1 MLLPAP
7 GRAESALGTGVWCRR
22 GGLAP
27 LVAGPGNP
35 GGVKNT
41 HYLFWGFVKG
51 RWAVGDE
58 ARRAC
63 LLCRGCPAYR
73 GGAEVSPPGPF
84 AQGPGDTPPL
94 PGPERWRGGPG
105 GGEPP
110 PCPPCHQCH
119 SRTLFSVSLS
129 GGRGPERA
137 RIWRL
142 LSLCSTRT
150 NPAPQGLSPVP
161 CPQDNGPLLTKEPA
175 HVGERTQAVYSSF
188 FVLPSSSS

>member
-35 GGVKNT
+35 GGVRNT

-51 RWAVGDE
+51 RWAFGDG
-58 ARRAC
+58 AGRGC
-63 LLCRGCPAYR
+63 LLCRGWPATEEGPR
-73 GGAEVSPPGPF
+73 SARPGPRGH
-84 AQGPGDTPPL
+84 AASPWAREVVWGP
-94 PGPERWRGGPG
+94 RWRGA
-105 GGEPP
+105 P

-142 LSLCSTRT
+142 LSLCPTRT
-150 NPAPQGLSPVP
+150 DPAPQGLSPVP